1 MASVTGLKLPT
12 ASVVATGARPRWPSA
27 TSRRAGD
34 LPTMATSIRM
44 AAAGTRAR
52 LFMRSLLGIGAIL
65 VDYFKGAIH
74 VARFTRRAL
83 PASEFLTLPSRWSDR
98 HDRTQRPRRP

>member
-1 MASVTGLKLPT
+1 MT
-12 ASVVATGARPRWPSA
+12 A
-27 TSRRAGD
+27 
-34 LPTMATSIRM
+34 SIRM
-44 AAAGTRAR
+44 AAAGTRAQ

-83 PASEFLTLPSRWSDR
+83 PASVLYARHVESLQLDDVELTTRDPDA
-98 HDRTQRPRRP
+98 RPELMTDDAVVTRR